1 MEDIL
6 LQDPPIP
13 TPEQERAENAY
24 WAKVA
29 REQELEERSKLLDK
43 VRDFMVS
50 ALERSKNPSLP
61 DSQLLAEI
69 LDEISDLHREIE
81 PEHYSDGSE
90 LKDDRLLPNL

>member
-1 MEDIL
+1 MEDLL

-50 ALERSKNPSLP
+50 ALERAKDNTLP
-61 DSQLLAEI
+61 DSQLLAEM
-69 LDEISDLHREIE
+69 LDEMSDLHREID
-81 PEHYSDGSE
+81 PSYYSDGCVE
-90 LKDDRLLPNL
+90 